1 MTSQTHIATVAK
13 NATEE
18 IRVGLTEFNGKPLC
32 DFRIFTEYRATGE
45 TGPTKKGV
53 TFAVAL
59 LPQIIE
65 ALQDAE
71 AEALRQG
78 LLTDGEATR

>member
-1 MTSQTHIATVAK
+1 MSATDTHVCTVPK

-18 IRVGLTEFNGKPLC
+18 IRIGLTEYNGKPLC
-32 DFRIFTEYRATGE
+32 DFRVFAEYRSTGA

-65 ALQDAE
+65 GLQDAQ
-71 AEALRQG
+71 AEAQRLG
-78 LLTDGEATR
+78 LL

>member
-1 MTSQTHIATVAK
+1 MTEHTHIATIAK

-18 IRVGLTEFNGKPLC
+18 IRVGLTAFNGKPLC

-59 LPQIIE
+59 LPQIIA
-65 ALQDAE
+65 ALQE
-71 AEALRQG
+71 AEARRLG
-78 LLTDGEATR
+78 LLTGETTR